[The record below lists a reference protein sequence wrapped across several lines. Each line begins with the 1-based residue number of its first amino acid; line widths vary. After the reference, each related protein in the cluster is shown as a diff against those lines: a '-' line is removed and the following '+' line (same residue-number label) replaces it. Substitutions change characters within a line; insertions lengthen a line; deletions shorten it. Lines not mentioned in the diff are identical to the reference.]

1 MSNPKTL
8 LVEEFVPAGRFLFN
22 SFTRDRAELA
32 GRFSEFTPVYLAAY
46 SSKVDEVKALEK
58 TIVLTEAQ
66 KQATIDLYATASTLN
81 NDLNFVS
88 FYFKRAKLNTKMITK
103 LKTDLNK
110 RNIEGA
116 CEKITGVQ
124 QFIVANHVVL
134 ESKGMAVGFPA
145 ALLVTKATLE
155 TKNELQ
161 NTVRNQRK
169 TLYDNNKLVY
179 DALYD
184 YIKTVANAGKIM
196 YKGKTKVVE
205 YTISKIIARL
215 RSSNDGGGDIIPP
228 PKG

>member
-1 MSNPKTL
+1 MSNERKL
-8 LVEEFVPAGRFLFN
+8 LVEEYVPAGRFLIN

-32 GRFSEFTPVYLAAY
+32 GRFAEFTPAYLTAY
-46 SSKVDEVKALEK
+46 SNKIDEVKTLEK
-58 TIVLTEAQ
+58 TIVLTKAQ
-66 KQATIDLYATASTLN
+66 QQATIDLYTVANTLN

-88 FYFKRAKLNTKMITK
+88 FYFKRAKLDTKMITK
-103 LKTDLNK
+103 LKADLNK

-116 CEKITGVQ
+116 CEKIIGVQ
-124 QFIVANHVVL
+124 QYIVANRAAL
-134 ESKGMAVGFPA
+134 ESKGMAAGFPA

-215 RSSNDGGGDIIPP
+215 RSSNDGSDDTIPP
-228 PKG
+228 KIG

>member
-1 MSNPKTL
+1 LKAN
-8 LVEEFVPAGRFLFN
+8 
-22 SFTRDRAELA
+22 LA
-32 GRFSEFTPVYLAAY
+32 
-46 SSKVDEVKALEK
+46 
-58 TIVLTEAQ
+58 
-66 KQATIDLYATASTLN
+66 
-81 NDLNFVS
+81 
-88 FYFKRAKLNTKMITK
+88 
-103 LKTDLNK
+103 K

-124 QFIVANHVVL
+124 QYIVANRAVL
-134 ESKGMAVGFPA
+134 ESKGMAAGFPA

-161 NTVRNQRK
+161 STVRNQRK

-205 YTISKIIARL
+205 YTLSKIIARM
-215 RSSNDGGGDIIPP
+215 RSVNNGGDDTIPP
-228 PKG
+228 KIG